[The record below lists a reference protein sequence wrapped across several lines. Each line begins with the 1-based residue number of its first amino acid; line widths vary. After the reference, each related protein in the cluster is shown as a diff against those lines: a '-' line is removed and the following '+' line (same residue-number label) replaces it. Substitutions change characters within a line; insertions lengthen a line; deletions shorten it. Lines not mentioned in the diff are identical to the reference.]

1 MGRGWGGWRGE
12 GLVWVGGIVGG
23 GGGRW
28 VWYCGTEVFVY
39 IRRVT
44 GWVGW
49 KRDIDVWVLLGLG
62 ILYIYIYI
70 PLLRFISDIFWLWT
84 QTVDDVSIMA
94 IPPTLVLAISPSLPK
109 DIATIQTPLPTTQ
122 TQIEASHPPPKR
134 LPKGSLF
141 RRSFTWITPRHNN
154 ISTEQMLSPKTPDT
168 EYSHDESFQT
178 ILTTRRGACICPKLP
193 FPPDVMQV
201 EKQEICEPHP
211 GRRIDVN
218 QGDNQPK
225 MYKAEE
231 DESIPSAPQHHIFLR
246 TTTLSMHPP
255 SHPDKRKIPHTPRR
269 NSKPTQSPPHPIP
282 LSRES
287 TLR

>member
-1 MGRGWGGWRGE
+1 MEE
-12 GLVWVGGIVGG
+12 GHRRLGFTWVGD
-23 GGGRW
+23 
-28 VWYCGTEVFVY
+28 F
-39 IRRVT
+39 
-44 GWVGW
+44 
-49 KRDIDVWVLLGLG
+49 
-62 ILYIYIYI
+62 IYIYI

-282 LSRES
+282 LSREKSNAS
-287 TLR
+287 TTSSRSVETFIMHVRESFAWRGSRDFVEGRGEERTPSFEER